1 MITCMTVNY
10 LLLATCTVSCIFVI
24 VYCIQLCIN
33 RPLLNYQNLSIPLRL
48 RGVK

>member
-10 LLLATCTVSCIFVI
+10 LLHVQFHVI

-48 RGVK
+48 RRVK